1 MAYTTV
7 DDPSEH
13 TQSIIYNA
21 TGGDGG
27 ASQPTT
33 ITNTGNADL
42 QPDFI
47 WFFEFSAGY
56 GNAIVDSTRT
66 RSKYLYPDV
75 VNAEVTTGSTAY
87 DVVSFDSDGF
97 KVGLPSAANS
107 TNGGTT
113 QKLAVQYK
121 ANGGTTSS
129 FTESGNNPGGTI
141 QTNATAGFSIISYTG
156 TGGPGNIAHGL
167 PSAPELVIFKN
178 RGTTNVWAT
187 YHVGLG
193 DDLKLVLNAN
203 DAKDADGSFMNSII
217 PDATNI
223 RAGDSNNPNTNADT
237 GTYICYAWSPIQ
249 GYSKFGLYEGQ
260 GNSDPENTFIYTG
273 FTPRYVWIKRIDSA
287 ANWIFHDLVL
297 GTKNGTG
304 TIKGNIGNLNSAAL
318 RLDDSANGIDDWGDI
333 NIFSN
338 GFCCRSS
345 AASICANG
353 GDYVYAAWAFNPFVT
368 SNDAGSHPATAV

>member
-97 KVGLPSAANS
+97 KVGAPSAANS

-223 RAGDSNNPNTNADT
+223 RAGDSNNPNTNADA
-237 GTYICYAWSPIQ
+237 GTYMCYAWSPIQ
-249 GYSKFGLYEGQ
+249 GYSKFGSYT
-260 GNSDPENTFIYTG
+260 GNGNADGTFVYTG
-273 FTPRYVWIKRIDSA
+273 FKPAWIMVKNITDSGVSWMIQDYKRDIDNPVHHRLKANDSA
-287 ANWIFHDLVL
+287 AEAS
-297 GTKNGTG
+297 
-304 TIKGNIGNLNSAAL
+304 NINQMDFL
-318 RLDDSANGIDDWGDI
+318 
-333 NIFSN
+333 SN
-338 GFCCRSS
+338 GFKCRVNDSS
-345 AASICANG
+345 WNLSGKTYI
-353 GDYVYAAWAFNPFVT
+353 YMAFAEHPFTT
-368 SNDAGSHPATAV
+368 STGIPTTAR